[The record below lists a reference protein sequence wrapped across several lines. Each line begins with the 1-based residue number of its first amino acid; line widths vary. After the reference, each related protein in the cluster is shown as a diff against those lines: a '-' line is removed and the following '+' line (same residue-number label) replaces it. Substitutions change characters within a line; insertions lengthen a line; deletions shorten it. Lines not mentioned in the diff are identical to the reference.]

1 MIRPRASLA
10 LLLLALPI
18 TAPAAPPPPPRVAI
32 ETSLGRIVVEMATK
46 QAPITSA
53 NFLRYVD
60 EKRLDGTT
68 FYRAARAKGA
78 PKMGFVQGGIR
89 HSYTRMLPPIAHEPT
104 SKTHLRHVDGTI
116 SMARDAP
123 GSATGDFFIIVGP
136 GASLDAKGS
145 DPGYAA
151 FGHIVSGMDVVR
163 RILAG
168 KTVVQT
174 GVGATKGQMLVKQ
187 IPITSAH
194 RVR

>member
-1 MIRPRASLA
+1 MIRPLASLA
-10 LLLLALPI
+10 LVLVALPAVASA
-18 TAPAAPPPPPRVAI
+18 TPPPRVAL
-32 ETSLGRIVVEMATK
+32 ETSLGRIVVELATR
-46 QAPITSA
+46 QAPITAA

-60 EKRLDGTT
+60 EKRLDGTS

-78 PKMGFVQGGIR
+78 PKVGFVQGGIR

-104 SKTHLRHVDGTI
+104 SRTHLHHVDGTI
-116 SMARDAP
+116 SMARDEP

-136 GASLDAKGS
+136 GSSLDAKAS

-151 FGHIVSGMDVVR
+151 FGHVVSGMDVVR

-168 KTVVQT
+168 ATVVQT
-174 GVGATKGQMLVKQ
+174 GVGATKGQMLVQQ

-194 RVR
+194 RTR

>member
-1 MIRPRASLA
+1 MIRQLASLA
-10 LLLLALPI
+10 LLLLAVPG
-18 TAPAAPPPPPRVAI
+18 AASAAPPPAPRVAI

-78 PKMGFVQGGIR
+78 PKIGFVQGGIR

-136 GASLDAKGS
+136 GSSLDAKGS

-151 FGHIVSGMDVVR
+151 FGHVVAGMEVVR

-174 GVGATKGQMLVKQ
+174 GVGATKGQMLVDQ

-194 RVR
+194 RMR

>member
-1 MIRPRASLA
+1 MIRPLASLA
-10 LLLLALPI
+10 LLLTVPAGVVHAI
-18 TAPAAPPPPPRVAI
+18 APAPPRVAL
-32 ETSLGRIVVEMATK
+32 ETGAGRIVVELATK
-46 QAPITSA
+46 QAPITAA

-68 FYRAARAKGA
+68 FYRAARARGA
-78 PKMGFVQGGIR
+78 PKIGFIQGGIS
-89 HSYTRMLPPIAHEPT
+89 HDYTRMLPPIAHEPT
-104 SKTHLRHVDGTI
+104 SKTHLHHIDGTI

-136 GASLDAKGS
+136 GSTLDAKGS

-151 FGHIVSGMDVVR
+151 FGHVVSGMAVVR

-168 KTVVQT
+168 ATVVQT
-174 GVGATKGQMLVKQ
+174 GVGATKGQMLVQQ

-194 RVR
+194 RMR

>member
-1 MIRPRASLA
+1 MIRPLAAFA
-10 LLLLALPI
+10 LLLSIL
-18 TAPAAPPPPPRVAI
+18 PAAARSAPGAPPRVAI
-32 ETSLGRIVVEMATK
+32 ETGVGRIVIELATR

-78 PKMGFVQGGIR
+78 PKIGFVQGGIR
-89 HSYTRMLPPIAHEPT
+89 HNYTRMLPPIAHEPT
-104 SKTHLRHVDGTI
+104 SKTHLRHIDGTI

-136 GASLDAKGS
+136 GSTLDAKGS

-151 FGHIVSGMDVVR
+151 FGHVVSGMAVVR

-168 KTVVQT
+168 ATVVQT
-174 GVGATKGQMLVKQ
+174 GVGATRGQMLVQQ
-187 IPITSAH
+187 IPIAAAH
-194 RVR
+194 RIR